1 MEKELT
7 TTTSTATTA
16 TSAIDF
22 LMILP
27 FIRISSFLCQKRGQV
42 AISASLV
49 LDEKP
54 GKFRIF
60 KLAKFVPRRF
70 VANSLT
76 GEMMIHVKN
85 ITTL

>member
-7 TTTSTATTA
+7 TTTSTV

-27 FIRISSFLCQKRGQV
+27 VKRISSFLCQKRGQV

-49 LDEKP
+49 LDVKTWEVP
-54 GKFRIF
+54 NLEISEIR
-60 KLAKFVPRRF
+60 AK
-70 VANSLT
+70 
-76 GEMMIHVKN
+76 
-85 ITTL
+85 TLRC